1 VDTPSTLA
9 PEAPPSEAAPTDSPL
24 PLGPGPAK
32 KRMLIIVNPYAT
44 TVSDRLKNLVV
55 YALQGRYDVEAVST
69 QAQNHA
75 TEIGREARDGG
86 YDVVVAFGGDG
97 TLNEVANG
105 LAGTDV
111 PVSVLPGGSTNVVC
125 RTLGIPND
133 VVDATEHL
141 LGLADDFRP
150 RRIDL
155 GSVNGR
161 YFVFSCGCGL
171 DASVTERVDAKPG
184 LKAKAGPY
192 FYTWAALSSYYRR
205 YVRNA
210 IALRVEAGGREV
222 EGITALAQNSDP
234 YTYFASRPLRVCEG
248 IALDDGTLS
257 LAVLRRGAQRDALTL
272 IPRLLGERLKVP
284 NHRQIEHF
292 DDIHEA
298 RVSSVSTDREG
309 RTRPFPL
316 QVDGDYIGEVS
327 LAELRVDPGALTIV
341 A

>member
-1 VDTPSTLA
+1 
-9 PEAPPSEAAPTDSPL
+9 
-24 PLGPGPAK
+24 
-32 KRMLIIVNPYAT
+32 MLIIVNPYAT

-55 YALQGRYDVEAVST
+55 YALQGRYEVEAVST
-69 QAQNHA
+69 EAQNHA

-141 LGLADDFRP
+141 LSVADEWAP

-155 GSVNGR
+155 GTVDDR
-161 YFVFSCGCGL
+161 HFVFSCGVGI
-171 DASVTERVDAKPG
+171 DATVVRRVDANPKM
-184 LKAKAGPY
+184 KAKAGPY
-192 FYTWAALSSYYRR
+192 YYSWAAVSGFYRSYLYKP
-205 YVRNA
+205 VRV
-210 IALRVEAGGREV
+210 RVEAGGFEPI

-234 YTYFASRPLRVCEG
+234 FTYFANRPIKVCEG
-248 IALDDGTLS
+248 VAIDDGTLS
-257 LAVLRRGAQRDALTL
+257 MAVLRRAAQRHMPSLMT
-272 IPRLLGERLKVP
+272 RLLSGERLSTAA
-284 NHRQIEHF
+284 HRQIEHL
-292 DDIHEA
+292 DDVTEA
-298 RVSSVSTDREG
+298 TVTSISETRDG
-309 RTRPFPL
+309 AIRPFPV
-316 QVDGDYIGEVS
+316 QVDGDYIGERKRVAIGIEPQS
-327 LAELRVDPGALTIV
+327 LTVV